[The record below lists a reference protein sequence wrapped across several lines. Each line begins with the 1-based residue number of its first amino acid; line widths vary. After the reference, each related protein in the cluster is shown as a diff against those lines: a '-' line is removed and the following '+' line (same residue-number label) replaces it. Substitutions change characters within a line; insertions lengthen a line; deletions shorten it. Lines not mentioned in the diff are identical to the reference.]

1 VIHDTYG
8 KVGEAIEVRDLQ
20 PGMVISFQGD
30 VLKITA
36 TMEDTHLGEIQFH
49 FEKSSGLILREM
61 SYRIPPET
69 EVTLLWG
76 SHLSEVREPG
86 KRYFLGWEDAAGTIA
101 KYEQDG
107 EQFKVRSTRTVHSP
121 SRSCFDVISSRT
133 LTVKELKGFTDAGP
147 FGFKIKGAPLSD
159 ISVEKGFT
167 HAYDITAYTD

>member
-1 VIHDTYG
+1 MIHDTYG

-76 SHLSEVREPG
+76 SHLSQVREPG
-86 KRYFLGWEDAAGTIA
+86 KRYFLGWEDISTA

-107 EQFKVRSTRTVHSP
+107 EQFKVRSTQTYHGYSE
-121 SRSCFDVISSRT
+121 SRFDVLSSKP
-133 LTVKELKGFTDAGP
+133 LSDEELKKHTNENGPWGFSVVES
-147 FGFKIKGAPLSD
+147 PLSD
-159 ISVEKGFT
+159 ISVGKGFT
-167 HAYDITAYTD
+167 HGYSITAYTD